1 MCVET
6 GITSPYSAIHND
18 KFLPRDNSSDQ
29 YSVENFETQV
39 EPNEQPPSHFEG
51 SLMPFL
57 T

>member
-1 MCVET
+1 MCEET
-6 GITSPYSAIHND
+6 GITRPCSAIHND

-29 YSVENFETQV
+29 YRVENFETQV
-39 EPNEQPPSHFEG
+39 EHNGHPPSHFKD

>member
-6 GITSPYSAIHND
+6 GITSTCSAIHND

-39 EPNEQPPSHFEG
+39 EPNGHPPSHFEG
-51 SLMPFL
+51 SLMPFR